1 MQEFKITRRH
11 LLVGTAAVAT
21 VSAFDLD
28 GRHAQAAGNKLVRV
42 RGDIDIQI
50 LDPGYMIGGME
61 IPVDYATL
69 PRLAISKKT
78 ADGWSWEPA
87 PFVDKIEQVDPTH
100 IAFTLKPGLMWSGGN
115 GEVTAD
121 DVKYSFE
128 RILKSD
134 WKDSWSSLDHVDV
147 KDKYSGVIV
156 LNKPFAPVWL
166 LSLTTGVGS
175 IVCKAA
181 VEKLKDQKFTTEL
194 PAQCGPYAM
203 TAWVPKQKLTLSR
216 NADWKGPQPEPDEV
230 QIVMIEDSNA
240 AEVAYEA
247 NEVDLTQIAI
257 SSYNRY
263 KNKMPEK
270 STLTVLAGPFYQWMG
285 INTENPKLKDIRVR
299 KAIQRAVDVDSI
311 LQAAYGGVAPKSYGV
326 VTPGVVGYREA
337 AGYSYNPQ
345 EAKALLADAG
355 VSNLEL
361 ELKIENTQ
369 ERQTEAQIIQANLAD
384 VGIKV
389 KIAPTDSGPFWNLGL
404 ESKGDAWKTLEIWL
418 MEFRTQPDPSDAM
431 QWFTK
436 SQVGVW
442 NWERWSDPEFED
454 LWKKGLEEADAT
466 KRGKIYLRMQEIME
480 NTGAYVW
487 ITHQPQI
494 YIHRDTIKP
503 AFDSAGYDYF
513 NAFKVA

>member
-1 MQEFKITRRH
+1 MAEHQITRRT
-11 LLVGTAAVAT
+11 LLASSVAVAAVAGL
-21 VSAFDLD
+21 DLASI
-28 GRHAQAAGNKLVRV
+28 RVKAAGNKVVRV
-42 RGDIDIQI
+42 RGDVDIQV
-50 LDPGYMIGGME
+50 LDPGYMVGGME

-69 PRLAISKKT
+69 PRLAIAKKNG
-78 ADGWSWEPA
+78 DQWSWEPA
-87 PFVDKIEQVDPTH
+87 PYVDKLEQTDPTH
-100 IAFTLKPGLMWSGGN
+100 IAFTLKPGMMWSKGF

-121 DVKYSFE
+121 DVKYSYE

-147 KDKYSGVIV
+147 TDKYSGVIV

-175 IVCKAA
+175 VVSKAA
-181 VEKLKDQKFTTEL
+181 VEKMADKKFTTEL
-194 PAQCGPYAM
+194 PAECGPYSM
-203 TAWVPKQKLTLSR
+203 TQWVPKQKLILTR
-216 NADWKGPQPEPDEV
+216 NADWKGPQPDADEV
-230 QIVMIEDSNA
+230 QIIMIEDSNA
-240 AEVAYEA
+240 AELAYQA

-263 KNKMPEK
+263 KNQLPEK
-270 STLTVLAGPFYQWMG
+270 SKLLVLPGPFFQWMG
-285 INTENPKLKDIRVR
+285 MNTDNPKLKDVRVR
-299 KAIQRAVDVDSI
+299 KAIQRAIDVDSI
-311 LQAAYGGVAPKSYGV
+311 LQAAYGGVAPKSYGI
-326 VTPGVVGYREA
+326 VTPGVVGYRETSS
-337 AGYSYNPQ
+337 YSYKPD
-345 EAKALLADAG
+345 EAKALLAQAG

-361 ELKIENTQ
+361 ELKMENTQ

-384 VGIKV
+384 VGIKLT
-389 KIAPTDSGPFWNLGL
+389 ITPLDSGPFWNLGQ
-404 ESKGDAWKTLEIWL
+404 ESKGDAWKTLELWL
-418 MEFRTQPDPSDAM
+418 MEYRTQPDASDAL

-454 LWKKGLEEADAT
+454 LWGKGLAETDPAA
-466 KRGKIYLRMQEIME
+466 RAKIYLRMQEIME

-494 YIHRDTIKP
+494 YIHRDSLEP

-513 NAFKVA
+513 NGFKVT

>member
-1 MQEFKITRRH
+1 
-11 LLVGTAAVAT
+11 
-21 VSAFDLD
+21 
-28 GRHAQAAGNKLVRV
+28 
-42 RGDIDIQI
+42 
-50 LDPGYMIGGME
+50 
-61 IPVDYATL
+61 
-69 PRLAISKKT
+69 
-78 ADGWSWEPA
+78 
-87 PFVDKIEQVDPTH
+87 
-100 IAFTLKPGLMWSGGN
+100 
-115 GEVTAD
+115 
-121 DVKYSFE
+121 
-128 RILKSD
+128 
-134 WKDSWSSLDHVDV
+134 
-147 KDKYSGVIV
+147 
-156 LNKPFAPVWL
+156 
-166 LSLTTGVGS
+166 
-175 IVCKAA
+175 
-181 VEKLKDQKFTTEL
+181 
-194 PAQCGPYAM
+194 
-203 TAWVPKQKLTLSR
+203 
-216 NADWKGPQPEPDEV
+216 
-230 QIVMIEDSNA
+230 
-240 AEVAYEA
+240 
-247 NEVDLTQIAI
+247 
-257 SSYNRY
+257 
-263 KNKMPEK
+263 
-270 STLTVLAGPFYQWMG
+270 MG

-384 VGIKV
+384 VGIKM

-494 YIHRDTIKP
+494 YIHRDTIEP

-513 NAFKVA
+513 NGFKVA

>member
-1 MQEFKITRRH
+1 
-11 LLVGTAAVAT
+11 
-21 VSAFDLD
+21 
-28 GRHAQAAGNKLVRV
+28 
-42 RGDIDIQI
+42 
-50 LDPGYMIGGME
+50 
-61 IPVDYATL
+61 
-69 PRLAISKKT
+69 
-78 ADGWSWEPA
+78 
-87 PFVDKIEQVDPTH
+87 
-100 IAFTLKPGLMWSGGN
+100 TLKPGLMWSGGN